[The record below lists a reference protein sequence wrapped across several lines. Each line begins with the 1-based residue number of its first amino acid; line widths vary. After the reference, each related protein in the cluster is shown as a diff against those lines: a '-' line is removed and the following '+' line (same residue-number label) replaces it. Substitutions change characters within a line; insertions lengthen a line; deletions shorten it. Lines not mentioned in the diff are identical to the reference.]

1 MAVKEIGTRF
11 KLEGVQKFKQEMNN
25 CAAAVKVLNS
35 EEKLAEAQ
43 FKATGNSEAYAA
55 EKTRILKEQ
64 MKQQQAAVEAAEKA
78 IKDLTDQ
85 GMEPNNRIMQQ
96 WQIRLSNA
104 KTNLSNMQTKLN
116 AVEKEFG
123 EQKTAVKD
131 TKDETEK
138 YNDEMGKVAQGV
150 NLQNTITAIDNLKGH
165 IENVVKKAAQA
176 AKAIWQ
182 MGVDS
187 AQWADTVATE
197 SAKMGIDP
205 ETYQSWQY
213 ASQQIDTNVS
223 DIAKSWTDIEKKLK
237 EAEDETIKV
246 GIAGKEVSVQIAQSS
261 QDYKDAVTDQT
272 KAAKEAAQA
281 TEDSSKTA
289 ADYKKV
295 LKELGVSATDASG
308 KVRTSNDIFWDAVDA
323 LHNITDATE
332 LEHKASQVFGND
344 WRNLQP
350 LIQAGSKA
358 YKDLAQEGI
367 DIGAVLSNDQVAQL
381 GGFDDAM
388 QKVEAQSEALKNKLM
403 AGLSPTFEEVANA
416 LSEANK
422 ALSDF
427 LASEEGQAAIAG
439 LNEALK
445 GIIDSFL
452 GEDNGQGT
460 FQKIVEGASGAVEEF
475 TKLLEWISNNG
486 DAVKA
491 ILLGIA
497 GTWGR
502 LTVFKEALLVMQL
515 IQGMGS
521 SRFGRF
527 LMNMGG
533 GGAGTGGAGAS
544 SASSGATAAVSGGG
558 VGLGPALALTGATKL
573 FLGGSVSQWNENAEA
588 KANAQAAGDAVVA
601 EVERTTDIV
610 AEKLGQET
618 AALRDEMVRKA
629 TEAMVPVMDT
639 SMGYV
644 PGLGTTV
651 APMTENRSALVQT
664 IEYMKQ
670 NADTIQ
676 KLLSPETYQQ
686 IMNANPNGTIFGIGS
701 MGNADLLAL
710 VRKATDEMTEAGRGA
725 GDGLVGGMT
734 EKEGEVQTAA
744 QGLADAGTDTVKN
757 AWDEHSP
764 SRVFS
769 DLGAMASVGL
779 ANGIN
784 ARAGEALTAAQ
795 NLAEQVTA
803 IMREALQIHSPSRVF
818 EQMGE
823 FTGAGFALGIER
835 SIVDVNR
842 AAGRMVG
849 AVSGAAR
856 ITPAGYSGGGWSV
869 SSPAGR
875 AGLSGA
881 AGAFPEKVQ
890 VTVMVDKDVL
900 AETTVPLVDAKMGA
914 RLNAVRR

>member
-1 MAVKEIGTRF
+1 MAVKEIKTRF
-11 KLEGVQKFKQEMNN
+11 KLEGEQQFKKAMSDS
-25 CAAAVKVLNS
+25 AAAVKVLNS

-43 FKATGNSEAYAA
+43 FHATGDAQTYAA
-55 EKTRILKEQ
+55 EKSRILKEQ
-64 MKQQQAAVEAAEKA
+64 IKQQESAVKAAEDAVK
-78 IKDLTDQ
+78 KLTEQ
-85 GMEPNNRIMQQ
+85 GVQPNSREMQN
-96 WQIRLSNA
+96 W
-104 KTNLSNMQTKLN
+104 KTKLNDARTKLTNMQTKLDN
-116 AVEKEFG
+116 VQTELG
-123 EQKTAVKD
+123 EQKDAVKGA
-131 TKDETEK
+131 KDETEK
-138 YNDEMGKVAQGV
+138 YNSEMGKVAEGV

-197 SAKMGIDP
+197 SAKMGVDP

-213 ASQQIDTNVS
+213 ASRLIDTNVS

-246 GIAGKEVSVQIAQSS
+246 GIAGKEVSVRVAQSS

-281 TEDSSKTA
+281 TEDGSKTA

-358 YKDLAQEGI
+358 YKELAQEGI
-367 DIGAVLSNDQVAQL
+367 DLGAVLSNDQVAQL

-452 GEDNGQGT
+452 GEDNGKGT
-460 FQKIVEGASGAVEEF
+460 FESIVTGAKDAVTKLTDALDWISQHGEVVSGIITGMGAAWAGLTVTKEVLLFMQLLKATPLSKLGALFGGGAAKAGADAASAAAPAVASGA
-475 TKLLEWISNNG
+475 KA
-486 DAVKA
+486 AVGG
-491 ILLGIA
+491 LSLGNLA
-497 GTWGR
+497 S
-502 LTVFKEALLVMQL
+502 FALPAAV
-515 IQGMGS
+515 
-521 SRFGRF
+521 
-527 LMNMGG
+527 
-533 GGAGTGGAGAS
+533 
-544 SASSGATAAVSGGG
+544 TAAAVA
-558 VGLGPALALTGATKL
+558 PAVIADT
-573 FLGGSVSQWNENAEA
+573 QDRERA
-588 KANAQAAGDAVVA
+588 KA
-601 EVERTTDIV
+601 
-610 AEKLGQET
+610 ET
-618 AALRDEMVRKA
+618 L
-629 TEAMVPVMDT
+629 T
-639 SMGYV
+639 
-644 PGLGTTV
+644 
-651 APMTENRSALVQT
+651 T
-664 IEYMKQ
+664 IER
-670 NADTIQ
+670 A
-676 KLLSPETYQQ
+676 E
-686 IMNANPNGTIFGIGS
+686 
-701 MGNADLLAL
+701 
-710 VRKATDEMTEAGRGA
+710 
-725 GDGLVGGMT
+725 
-734 EKEGEVQTAA
+734 TAA
-744 QGLADAGTDTVKN
+744 QGLGEEADAFVQMITHAAQALGVGDKKDIFGQDVLSDPAKVHEALKEAYQLNFSDVLDQSTQDQLTRFIQGLSGAGEGLSGQEEFALLQNITNQLMGSLEQMQSAGADAGNGLAAGLDGTSETVT
-757 AWDEHSP
+757 ASAEA
-764 SRVFS
+764 
-769 DLGAMASVGL
+769 LGENASVGL

-784 ARAGEALTAAQ
+784 ARAGEALSAAQ
-795 NLAEQVTA
+795 SLAEQVTA

-835 SIVDVNR
+835 SVADVNR

-856 ITPAGYSGGGWSV
+856 ITPAAYSGGGWSV
-869 SSPAGR
+869 ISPAGR

>member
-1 MAVKEIGTRF
+1 MAVKEIKTRF
-11 KLEGVQKFKQEMNN
+11 KLEGEQQFRKAMSDS
-25 CAAAVKVLNS
+25 AAAVKVLNS

-43 FKATGNSEAYAA
+43 FKATGDAQTYAA
-55 EKTRILKEQ
+55 EKSRILKEQ
-64 MKQQQAAVEAAEKA
+64 IKQQESAVKAAEDAVK
-78 IKDLTDQ
+78 KLTEQ
-85 GMEPNNRIMQQ
+85 GVQPNAREMQQ
-96 WQIRLSNA
+96 WQTKLNNA
-104 KTNLSNMQTKLN
+104 RTNLANMQTKLN
-116 AVEKEFG
+116 SVETELG
-123 EQKTAVKD
+123 EQKTAVKGA
-131 TKDETEK
+131 KDETK
-138 YNDEMGKVAQGV
+138 NYNDEMGKVAQGV

-165 IENVVKKAAQA
+165 IESVVKKAAQA

-182 MGVDS
+182 MGVD
-187 AQWADTVATE
+187 AGAWADTVATE

-213 ASQQIDTNVS
+213 ASRKIDTNVS
-223 DIAKSWTDIEKKLK
+223 DISKSWTDIEKKLK

-246 GIAGKEVSVQIAQSS
+246 GIAGKEVSVRIAQSS

-358 YKDLAQEGI
+358 YKELAQEGK
-367 DIGAVLSNDQVAQL
+367 DLGVVLSNDQVAQL

-403 AGLSPTFEEVANA
+403 AGLSPTFETVANA

-486 DAVKA
+486 DAVKGV
-491 ILLGIA
+491 LLGIA
-497 GTWGR
+497 GTWGS

-515 IQGMGS
+515 IKQFGGS
-521 SRFGRF
+521 SLGKM
-527 LMNMGG
+527 LS
-533 GGAGTGGAGAS
+533 GGASKAGAD
-544 SASSGATAAVSGGG
+544 AAVASGAKAFLPTAIKVLGPVAAFAYGMKPAATADDDLDVLYDENGNPTRAFKEQRALEGKLNGQLMVLPGSESEEQRAERQKKNLEELKQKADDAKTAARELFQELSGKYG
-558 VGLGPALALTGATKL
+558 VGQNGTTGEWELTN
-573 FLGGSVSQWNENAEA
+573 SDNSQEA
-588 KANAQAAGDAVVA
+588 KDGIALLNQLYEA
-601 EVERTTDIV
+601 
-610 AEKLGQET
+610 AEKAEKNYRN
-618 AALRDEMVRKA
+618 AALVAGDEMVAGLNEKA
-629 TEAMVPVMDT
+629 PEVKA
-639 SMGYV
+639 S
-644 PGLGTTV
+644 
-651 APMTENRSALVQT
+651 
-664 IEYMKQ
+664 
-670 NADTIQ
+670 ADTMAQ
-676 KLLSPETYQQ
+676 GAVDGAEA
-686 IMNANPNGTIFGIGS
+686 IMTSFGGIGE
-701 MGNADLLAL
+701 N
-710 VRKATDEMTEAGRGA
+710 
-725 GDGLVGGMT
+725 
-734 EKEGEVQTAA
+734 
-744 QGLADAGTDTVKN
+744 
-757 AWDEHSP
+757 
-764 SRVFS
+764 
-769 DLGAMASVGL
+769 ASVGL

-784 ARAGEALTAAQ
+784 ARAGEAIRAAES
-795 NLAEQVTA
+795 LAEQVTA

-835 SIVDVNR
+835 SIGDVNR

-856 ITPAGYSGGGWSV
+856 IAPAGYSGGGWSV

-875 AGLSGA
+875 TGLSGA
-881 AGAFPEKVQ
+881 AGAIPEKVQ
-890 VTVMVDKDVL
+890 VVVMVDKDVL

>member
-1 MAVKEIGTRF
+1 MAVKEIKTRF
-11 KLEGVQKFKQEMNN
+11 KLEGEQQFKKAMSDS
-25 CAAAVKVLNS
+25 AAAVKVLNS

-43 FKATGNSEAYAA
+43 FHATGDAQTYAA
-55 EKTRILKEQ
+55 EKSRILKEQ
-64 MKQQQAAVEAAEKA
+64 IKQQEAAVKAAEDAVK
-78 IKDLTDQ
+78 KLTEQ
-85 GMEPNNRIMQQ
+85 GVQPNSREMQN
-96 WQIRLSNA
+96 W
-104 KTNLSNMQTKLN
+104 KTKLNDARTKLTNMQTKLDN
-116 AVEKEFG
+116 VQTELG
-123 EQKTAVKD
+123 EQKDAVKGA
-131 TKDETEK
+131 KDETEK
-138 YNDEMGKVAQGV
+138 YNSEMGKVAEGV

-197 SAKMGIDP
+197 SAKMGVDP

-213 ASQQIDTNVS
+213 ASRLIDTNVS

-246 GIAGKEVSVQIAQSS
+246 GIAGKEVSVRVAQSS

-281 TEDSSKTA
+281 TEDGSKTA

-452 GEDNGQGT
+452 GKDNGQGT
-460 FQKIVEGASGAVEEF
+460 FQKIVEGASGAVEQLTNLF
-475 TKLLEWISNNG
+475 KWITDNEG
-486 DAVKA
+486 VVVGA
-491 ILLGIA
+491 IGAIA
-497 GTWGR
+497 GAWGG
-502 LTVFKEALLVMQL
+502 LTVIKEALMVLQL
-515 IQGMGS
+515 FKGLSGS
-521 SRFGRF
+521 AFGRA
-527 LMNMGG
+527 LS
-533 GGAGTGGAGAS
+533 GGAKAGADV
-544 SASSGATAAVSGGG
+544 AVASGAKAFLPTAIKVLGPVAAFAYGMKPAATADDDLDVMFDANGNPTRAYKEQRALEGKLNGQLMVLPGSETDEQRAERQKKNLEELKQKADEAKTAARELFQELSGKYG
-558 VGLGPALALTGATKL
+558 VGQNGTTGEWELTN
-573 FLGGSVSQWNENAEA
+573 SDNSQEA
-588 KANAQAAGDAVVA
+588 KDGIALLNQLYEA
-601 EVERTTDIV
+601 
-610 AEKLGQET
+610 AEKAEKNYKS
-618 AALRDEMVRKA
+618 AALR
-629 TEAMVPVMDT
+629 
-639 SMGYV
+639 
-644 PGLGTTV
+644 
-651 APMTENRSALVQT
+651 
-664 IEYMKQ
+664 
-670 NADTIQ
+670 
-676 KLLSPETYQQ
+676 
-686 IMNANPNGTIFGIGS
+686 
-701 MGNADLLAL
+701 
-710 VRKATDEMTEAGRGA
+710 A
-725 GDGLVGGMT
+725 GDGMAEGFNEKSEDVAAAANAVG
-734 EKEGEVQTAA
+734 E
-744 QGLADAGTDTVKN
+744 N
-757 AWDEHSP
+757 
-764 SRVFS
+764 
-769 DLGAMASVGL
+769 ASVGL

-784 ARAGEALTAAQ
+784 ARAGEALSAAQ
-795 NLAEQVTA
+795 SLAEQVTA

-835 SIVDVNR
+835 SVADVNR

-856 ITPAGYSGGGWSV
+856 ITPAAYSGGGWSV
-869 SSPAGR
+869 ISPAGR